1 MRLVVTTLKRTAANT
16 SERLFY
22 RLVINLVREEILPD
36 AVTISD
42 LSAHNKESDFRF
54 LDYDK
59 VLVHTLGA
67 IQLLEERLAALENK

>member
-1 MRLVVTTLKRTAANT
+1 MGLIAQEV
-16 SERLFY
+16 
-22 RLVINLVREEILPD
+22 EEILPD

-42 LSAHNKESDFRF
+42 LSDFRF

-67 IQLLEERLAALENK
+67 IQLLEERLAVLENKWRKLL